1 MKVVWS
7 PLIRELKLNPPYY
20 KNIWFIPSKHE
31 AWMEPHRFRSI
42 ADALDSLEEPD
53 CIRVAI
59 VELTD

>member
-7 PLIRELKLNPPYY
+7 PPIVEPLKKTPYY

-31 AWMEPHRFRSI
+31 AWLEPDRFRSI
-42 ADALDSLEEPD
+42 ADAMDSAEEPD

-59 VELTD
+59 LELQD

>member
-20 KNIWFIPSKHE
+20 KNIWFIPSKQE
-31 AWMEPHRFRSI
+31 AWMEPDRFRSI
-42 ADALDSLEEPD
+42 ADAMDSAEEPD

-59 VELTD
+59 LELQD